1 MGHGAI
7 IPGNRGPDLQ
17 SHLASHTKLSL
28 LLLLL
33 VMVVKGC
40 DSGGGTVTQSEMLAV
55 SGLS

>member
-28 LLLLL
+28 LL
-33 VMVVKGC
+33 VMVVK
-40 DSGGGTVTQSEMLAV
+40 GGTVTQSEMLAV